1 MKYVCKMLDGT
12 VLFKIVA
19 EYMSDALKIA
29 EKELY
34 RKCHPW
40 DISYPTGI
48 EVDYMDSV
56 NILMIFDD
64 NTTMYLQMVKEELQ

>member
-29 EKELY
+29 EKELR
-34 RKCHPW
+34 RKFHPW
-40 DISYPTGI
+40 DVVYTDNI
-48 EVDYMDSV
+48 EVDYVNDTIIQMMFRDSIV
-56 NILMIFDD
+56 CLMI
-64 NTTMYLQMVKEELQ
+64 VKEEYQ